1 MKIRQG
7 RAEAYQKGRDGQHS
21 LYGEM
26 VYVFAERWA
35 ELMEKDIDSSGDP
48 VTAIEENA
56 RKREREADT
65 DGITGFMYGYAVNIL
80 AQCWEYGEILRRWHN
95 KQYRYK
101 GEGVVNPAVITVS
114 PKED

>member
-7 RAEAYQKGRDGQHS
+7 MAEAYLKGRDGQHS

-26 VYVFAERWA
+26 VYIFAERWA
-35 ELMEKDIDSSGDP
+35 ALREKDIESSGDP
-48 VTAIEENA
+48 VKAINENA
-56 RKREREADT
+56 KQRADEADT

-95 KQYRYK
+95 KEYSYE
-101 GEGVVNPAVITVS
+101 GEGVVNPAVLTIA
-114 PKED
+114 PKEE